1 MQYLGLTSEIVYSMK
16 EARHKTYDSIYIN
29 FKNQQNYCIVVEIR
43 IVMWGWN
50 GRNSDDK
57 GSRVNFLR

>member
-1 MQYLGLTSEIVYSMK
+1 MK

-29 FKNQQNYCIVVEIR
+29 FKNQQNYWIVIEIR

-57 GSRVNFLR
+57 GSRGNFLR